1 MKRGVVMVV
10 CALLSCVPFRSLDC
24 ETDRD
29 CFGDE
34 SCNLATMKC
43 ELKGDAGALF
53 DAGVRVDG
61 GATLDAGMAVDSGT
75 SSDAGTPDAG
85 SPYST
90 WDVSLWGEKI
100 WAE

>member
-43 ELKGDAGALF
+43 ELKGDAGAPF
-53 DAGVRVDG
+53 DAGVVDAGARVDG
-61 GATLDAGMAVDSGT
+61 GAMFDAGVSV
-75 SSDAGTPDAG
+75 DAGTPDAG
-85 SPYST
+85 APYST
-90 WDVSLWGEKI
+90 WDVSFWGEKN